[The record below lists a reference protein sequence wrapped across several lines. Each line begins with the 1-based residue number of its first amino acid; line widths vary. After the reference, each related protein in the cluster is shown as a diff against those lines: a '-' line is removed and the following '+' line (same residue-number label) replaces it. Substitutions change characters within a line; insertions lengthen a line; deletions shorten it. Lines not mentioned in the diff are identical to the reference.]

1 MKIQFI
7 GVPMW
12 YGCDNPGTE
21 QAYDC
26 FCKAGLARLAL
37 DCGHQITGNR
47 AIPVPEDPDKYLDP
61 TMEHLSGTT
70 AVCRNLE
77 QAVSSA
83 YAAGDFP
90 LILGGDHAL
99 SIGSISGVN
108 HAIPKEELTVIWM
121 DAHTDI
127 NTHESSESHHIH
139 GMPLSACLGLGSR
152 KLMDG
157 FGREAI
163 KVLPG
168 NLFYIG
174 TRSVDPAEWAILQKQ
189 GIRCFSMEEVRE
201 RGINAC
207 TQELLS
213 LVKTPCIHLSFDVDF
228 LDSGAFCAT
237 GLSIPD
243 GPSVADAHQ
252 CLSLILD
259 SGKVRSMDFV
269 EYSPKNDDEQS
280 GLQVCMDLLK
290 TCFTHLR

>member
-1 MKIQFI
+1 
-7 GVPMW
+7 
-12 YGCDNPGTE
+12 
-21 QAYDC
+21 
-26 FCKAGLARLAL
+26 
-37 DCGHQITGNR
+37 
-47 AIPVPEDPDKYLDP
+47 
-61 TMEHLSGTT
+61 
-70 AVCRNLE
+70 
-77 QAVSSA
+77 
-83 YAAGDFP
+83 
-90 LILGGDHAL
+90 
-99 SIGSISGVN
+99 
-108 HAIPKEELTVIWM
+108 M

-163 KVLPG
+163 KVLPE

-237 GLSIPD
+237 GLPIPD

-269 EYSPKNDDEQS
+269 EYSPKNDDDQS
-280 GLQVCMDLLK
+280 GLRVCMDLLK
-290 TCFTHLR
+290 TCFAHLR